1 MGRDILDLVIS
12 LITAVVA
19 ATVIPHLDDNW
30 FYIGLIVT
38 SGCGWQVGSNLKKVI
53 K

>member
-1 MGRDILDLVIS
+1 MDRDMLDFTIS
-12 LITAVVA
+12 LITMIIAVMV
-19 ATVIPHLDDNW
+19 VPHLEDGW
-30 FYIGLIVT
+30 FIAGLIVT